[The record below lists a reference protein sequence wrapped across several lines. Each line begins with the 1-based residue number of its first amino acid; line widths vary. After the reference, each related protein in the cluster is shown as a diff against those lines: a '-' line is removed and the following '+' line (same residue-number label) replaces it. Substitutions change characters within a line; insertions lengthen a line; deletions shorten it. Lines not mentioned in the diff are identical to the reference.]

1 MTEDRLADDRELID
15 EIEHGSGEYTD
26 AELLDQAQLN
36 AQALLLGTVALLR
49 EHPDILAAWRRGLA
63 DIFIRAWDA
72 ERAWSAAAILD
83 ALLTNYRSFGATVVE
98 HDAGEDTVT
107 AAIATLPDALLVEE
121 LQLDSADI
129 VELLMIGAAITEHL
143 GGALDWTI
151 DPDSGE
157 ITLSVRSVS
166 KSP

>member
-1 MTEDRLADDRELID
+1 MNDDPPSDDRELID

-36 AQALLLGTVALLR
+36 AQAMLLGTVSLLR
-49 EHPDILAAWRRGLA
+49 KHPDMLGAWRQGLA

-83 ALLTNYRSFGATVVE
+83 ALLTNYRSFGATVVD
-98 HDAGEDTVT
+98 HDAGEVSAT
-107 AAIATLPDALLVEE
+107 ATISALPDALLVEE
-121 LQLDSADI
+121 LELDPADI
-129 VELLMIGAAITEHL
+129 SELLEIGAAIAGHL

-151 DPDSGE
+151 DPDTGD
-157 ITLSVRSVS
+157 IVLRVGVS
-166 KSP
+166 RGTR